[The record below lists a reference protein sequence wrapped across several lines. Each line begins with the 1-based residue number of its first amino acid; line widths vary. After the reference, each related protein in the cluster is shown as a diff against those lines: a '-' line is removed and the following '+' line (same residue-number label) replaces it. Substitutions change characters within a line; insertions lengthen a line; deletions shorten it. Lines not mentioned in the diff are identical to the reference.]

1 MINRRPLRDRLQ
13 MLTIDDVAR
22 ELNVPASVVQQL
34 VDTNTLPHYRLGQHG
49 EQIRI
54 IQCDLVGFQALLQ
67 PAEMSVA
74 E

>member
-1 MINRRPLRDRLQ
+1 MINHRPLRDLLR

-22 ELNVPASVVQQL
+22 QLNVPASVIQRL
-34 VDTNTLPHYRLGQHG
+34 VDTNALPHYRLGQHG

-54 IQCDLVGFQALLQ
+54 IQCDLADFQALLQ